1 MLKLLSRLF
10 QPHQATTKVVPLA
23 VRGKYDAAQT
33 TEDNRR
39 HWAMADG
46 LSAAAANSRSVRR
59 TIRNRAR
66 YEVANNSYAKGIIA
80 TLANDVVGRGPIL
93 QVAAGAAEANTR
105 IERAFSNWA
114 IEIGLAQKLRT
125 MRQSKAIDGEAF
137 AMLVTNEAL
146 RSPIKL
152 DLKLIEAE
160 QVTDPDDSQ
169 NHADGI
175 RFDQFGNPASY
186 TVLREHPGS
195 GTTSTEKLSPVP
207 AENMIHWFGVD
218 RPGQV
223 RGIPD
228 ITPALP
234 LFAQLRR
241 FTLAVLA
248 AAETAASFAAVLYT
262 TAPANG
268 EADDVDP
275 FLPIEIEQRMMT
287 TVPAGWQM
295 GQLRPE
301 QPCSTYAEFKRELIN
316 EIARCLNM
324 PFNVAACNSASYNY
338 ASGRLDHQVYF
349 KSIRVEQDALES
361 IVLSKI
367 FQAWLDEA
375 SLVPGLLPAGPYGDW
390 ASDRQWFWD
399 GAEHVDPTKEAS
411 AQETRLRN
419 HTTTLAE
426 EYARQGK
433 DWEQQLR
440 QRARELELMQQLNLS
455 PETPSQAT
463 QPSNATEDATT
474 DQAAA

>member
-160 QVTDPDDSQ
+160 QVTDPDDRQ

-349 KSIRVEQDALES
+349 
-361 IVLSKI
+361 
-367 FQAWLDEA
+367 
-375 SLVPGLLPAGPYGDW
+375 
-390 ASDRQWFWD
+390 
-399 GAEHVDPTKEAS
+399 
-411 AQETRLRN
+411 
-419 HTTTLAE
+419 
-426 EYARQGK
+426 
-433 DWEQQLR
+433 
-440 QRARELELMQQLNLS
+440 
-455 PETPSQAT
+455 
-463 QPSNATEDATT
+463 
-474 DQAAA
+474 

>member
-10 QPHQATTKVVPLA
+10 RNRDSATKVVPLA

-59 TIRNRAR
+59 TLRNRAR
-66 YEVANNSYAKGIIA
+66 YEVANNSYAKGIIS

-93 QVAAGAAEANTR
+93 QVATGDDSANTR
-105 IERAFSNWA
+105 IERAFSAWA
-114 IEIGLAQKLRT
+114 TEIGLAQKLRT
-125 MRQSKAIDGEAF
+125 MRQSKAVDGEAF
-137 AMLVTNEAL
+137 AMLVTNQQL

-152 DLKLIEAE
+152 DLKIVEAD
-160 QVTDPDDSQ
+160 QVTDPDDSL

-175 RFDQFGNPASY
+175 RFDEFGNPRSY

-195 GTTSTEKLSPVP
+195 SAGTVEKLQPVP
-207 AENMIHWFGVD
+207 AESMIHWFSVD

-349 KSIRVEQDALES
+349 KSIRVEQDSLEA
-361 IVLSKI
+361 IVLNKV

-375 SLVPGLLPAGPYGDW
+375 SLVPGLLPPGPYGDW
-390 ASDRQWFWD
+390 AGERQWFWD

-440 QRARELELMQQLNLS
+440 QRARELALMESLNLS
-455 PETPSQAT
+455 PEPSSQAT
-463 QPSNATEDATT
+463 PPSNATEEPTT
-474 DQAAA
+474 DEAAA

>member
-1 MLKLLSRLF
+1 MLKLLSRFLGNRGL
-10 QPHQATTKVVPLA
+10 ATKVVPLP

-33 TEDNRR
+33 TDDNRR

-46 LSAAAANSRSVRR
+46 LSAAAANSRTVRR
-59 TIRNRAR
+59 TLRNRSR

-93 QVAAGAAEANTR
+93 QVSTGVAEANTR
-105 IERAFSNWA
+105 IEGAFSNWA
-114 IEIGLAQKLRT
+114 MEIGLAQKLRT
-125 MRQSKAIDGEAF
+125 MRQSKAVDGEAF
-137 AMLVTNEAL
+137 AMLVTNESL

-152 DLKLIEAE
+152 DLKLVEAE
-160 QVTDPDDSQ
+160 QVADQSNSE

-175 RFDQFGNPASY
+175 QFDRFGNPAFY

-195 GTTSTEKLSPVP
+195 GTASVETLPPVP
-207 AENMIHWFGVD
+207 AENMIHWFSVD
-218 RPGQV
+218 RPGQA

-262 TAPANG
+262 NAPASG
-268 EADDVDP
+268 EADDVEP

-295 GQLRPE
+295 GQLKPE

-361 IVLSKI
+361 IVLNKI
-367 FQAWLDEA
+367 FRAWLDEA
-375 SLVPGLLPAGPYGDW
+375 SLVPGLLPDGPYGDW

-440 QRARELELMQQLNLS
+440 QRARELALMAELNLTVESTS
-455 PETPSQAT
+455 PTPAD
-463 QPSNATEDATT
+463 PNANQQQIEES
-474 DQAAA
+474 AAN

>member
-10 QPHQATTKVVPLA
+10 QPRQAATKVVPLA

-46 LSAAAANSRSVRR
+46 LSAAAANSRTVRR
-59 TIRNRAR
+59 TLRNRAR

-93 QVAAGAAEANTR
+93 QVAAGTAEANTR

-169 NHADGI
+169 NQADGI
-175 RFDQFGNPASY
+175 RFDQYGNPSSY
-186 TVLREHPGS
+186 TVLREHPGN
-195 GTTSTEKLSPVP
+195 GTTSAEKLPPVP

-234 LFAQLRR
+234 Q
-241 FTLAVLA
+241 
-248 AAETAASFAAVLYT
+248 
-262 TAPANG
+262 
-268 EADDVDP
+268 
-275 FLPIEIEQRMMT
+275 
-287 TVPAGWQM
+287 
-295 GQLRPE
+295 
-301 QPCSTYAEFKRELIN
+301 
-316 EIARCLNM
+316 
-324 PFNVAACNSASYNY
+324 SA
-338 ASGRLDHQVYF
+338 
-349 KSIRVEQDALES
+349 
-361 IVLSKI
+361 
-367 FQAWLDEA
+367 
-375 SLVPGLLPAGPYGDW
+375 
-390 ASDRQWFWD
+390 
-399 GAEHVDPTKEAS
+399 
-411 AQETRLRN
+411 
-419 HTTTLAE
+419 
-426 EYARQGK
+426 
-433 DWEQQLR
+433 
-440 QRARELELMQQLNLS
+440 
-455 PETPSQAT
+455 
-463 QPSNATEDATT
+463 
-474 DQAAA
+474 